1 MKMIRE
7 YLSDGMTS
15 ESLMQCQP
23 GERGGAVAA
32 AAGRPGSLRSYRPRR
47 GVDGPEMPHVL

>member
-7 YLSDGMTS
+7 YLSDGMTL
-15 ESLMQCQP
+15 ESLMQRQP
-23 GERGGAVAA
+23 GERGGVVAA
-32 AAGRPGSLRSYRPRR
+32 AAGCPGSLRSYRPRR